1 MDKAQAI
8 TLLFLLKNDTR
19 ELNSL
24 SDYIQQ
30 FEVIEEN
37 VRSILEEKEDPEL

>member
-8 TLLFLLKNDTR
+8 ALLFLLKNETAQL
-19 ELNSL
+19 ETL

-37 VRSILEEKEDPEL
+37 VRSLLEQRKRS

>member
-8 TLLFLLKNDTR
+8 ALLFLLKNDTR
-19 ELNSL
+19 HLETL

-30 FEVIEEN
+30 FDVIEEN
-37 VRSILEEKEDPEL
+37 VRSLLEQKDKS